1 MLEPLPNESE
11 LLDRCAKGDA
21 GAFGQ
26 LVSHYENTIFN
37 VVFRMIGRREDA
49 RDVTQEIFV
58 KAFRKIR
65 SFEGRS
71 SFATWLYSIA
81 VNRSLSERRRLA
93 ATLRRSEVQMSV
105 FDNGETG
112 SSYDPPGDEPA
123 PDARL
128 RSSETRRQIE
138 QAVAKLDDD
147 HRAVVVLRDIEGLDY
162 ESIGKVLGCS
172 KGTVRSRLHRARVEL
187 REKLRPLLA
196 R

>member
-1 MLEPLPNESE
+1 MLEPLPNEPE

-26 LVSHYENTIFN
+26 LVTHYENTIFN
-37 VVFRMIGRREDA
+37 LVFRMIGRREDA
-49 RDVTQEIFV
+49 RDVTQEVFV
-58 KAFRKIR
+58 KAFRKIG

-93 ATLRRSEVQMSV
+93 TTLRRNEVQMSALG
-105 FDNGETG
+105 NEEAG
-112 SSYDPPGDEPA
+112 SPYDPPGNELA

-128 RSSETRRQIE
+128 RSDETRRQVE
-138 QAVAKLDDD
+138 QAVATLDDD

-162 ESIGKVLGCS
+162 ESIGTVLGCS

>member
-1 MLEPLPNESE
+1 MLEPLPSESE
-11 LLDRCAKGDA
+11 LLERCAKGDA
-21 GAFGQ
+21 GAFGK
-26 LVSHYENTIFN
+26 LVSHYENAIFN
-37 VVFRMIGRREDA
+37 VVFRMIGHREDA
-49 RDVTQEIFV
+49 RDVTQEVFV
-58 KAFRKIR
+58 KAFQKIR

-93 ATLRRSEVQMSV
+93 ARSHRSEVQMSAL
-105 FDNGETG
+105 DNNEAD
-112 SSYDPPGDEPA
+112 SPYDPQGDGPA

-128 RSSETRRQIE
+128 SSDETRRQIE
-138 QAVAKLDDD
+138 QAVAGLDDD

-162 ESIGKVLGCS
+162 ASIGKVVGCS

-196 R
+196 Q